1 MSVAMWFSALNGNL
15 LIDPVKR
22 SSFAIRTRRITR
34 ALNLELRST
43 DSENA
48 NSFYVGS
55 YGRNTA
61 IPSVSDIDLLYHLPV
76 SLYHQYNAYV
86 GNGQSA
92 LLAAVRAALLTTYPS
107 TQISGDGQVVVIEFT
122 DNVKYEVLPAFLN
135 DAGGYTFADSNGGGS
150 WRGCHPKAEMEAF
163 SSRNAASNYN
173 LVCLGRMAR
182 EWRNHNSVS
191 MSGMLIDTLAYQ
203 FMETW
208 PHRDKSF
215 LYYDYL
221 TRDFFHF
228 VANQPT
234 NQSYWRAPGSCSYV
248 YGDGFH
254 YKARQAELRALRALD
269 HLDKRQ
275 DWSVKQEFREIYGPK
290 FPD

>member
-1 MSVAMWFSALNGNL
+1 MSVAMWFAALNGHL
-15 LIDPVKR
+15 LIDQVKR
-22 SSFAIRTRRITR
+22 SSFATRTRRITR
-34 ALNLELRST
+34 VLNLNLRST
-43 DSENA
+43 DSETA

-76 SLYHQYNAYV
+76 GLYHQYNAYA

-92 LLAAVRAALLTTYPS
+92 LLGAVRAALLTTYPN
-107 TQISGDGQVVVIEFT
+107 TKIAGDGQVVVIEFT

-135 DAGGYTFADSNGGGS
+135 EGGGYTFADSNHGGS

-163 SSRNAASNYN
+163 AARNATTNQN
-173 LVCLGRMAR
+173 LVFLGRMAR
-182 EWRNHNSVS
+182 EWRNWNSVS

-215 LYYDYL
+215 LYHDYL

-234 NQSYWRAPGSCSYV
+234 NQSYWRAPGSGSYV
-248 YGDGFH
+248 YGGEFH
-254 YKARQAELRALRALD
+254 FKARQGELRALEAIDYLA
-269 HLDKRQ
+269 KGQ
-275 DWSVKQEFREIYGPK
+275 DWSAKQKFREIYGPK
-290 FPD
+290 FPA